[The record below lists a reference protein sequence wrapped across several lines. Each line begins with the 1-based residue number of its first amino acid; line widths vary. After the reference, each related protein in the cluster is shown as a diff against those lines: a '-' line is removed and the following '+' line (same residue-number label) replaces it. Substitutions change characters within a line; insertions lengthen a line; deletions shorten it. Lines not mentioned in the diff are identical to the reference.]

1 VRRPDIGVRNVADD
15 SRRAGDDE
23 NLAEMTPAAPDS
35 VVRSGLT
42 KTSGVRADIY
52 GERTS
57 KPWAGASAG
66 ALVWTMKRRPSF
78 LILLAIALLGWH
90 APVRAE
96 CIGLPQ
102 KSGKTPKPARP
113 ARALVDPIHISGAF
127 CGKVVTFANIGKVTE
142 RDLGEFDLQLFDA
155 DGNDVVGTIQVGP
168 NSDFNVSGLAPGRYR
183 LGYIYP
189 GSFASKTQ
197 LFKTTLNAV
206 EITRAD
212 GAACKQ
218 RVVVKLALRLVEE
231 CGDVLPSTISPMPPA
246 KK

>member
-1 VRRPDIGVRNVADD
+1 MNRLRHL
-15 SRRAGDDE
+15 S
-23 NLAEMTPAAPDS
+23 LLLS
-35 VVRSGLT
+35 
-42 KTSGVRADIY
+42 
-52 GERTS
+52 
-57 KPWAGASAG
+57 
-66 ALVWTMKRRPSF
+66 
-78 LILLAIALLGWH
+78 LAIMPVVWH
-90 APVRAE
+90 GAVRAE
-96 CIGLPQ
+96 CVGLPR
-102 KSGKTPKPARP
+102 KSRKGPKPAKP
-113 ARALVDPIHISGAF
+113 APALVDPIPISGAF

-183 LGYIYP
+183 LGYVYP

-212 GAACKQ
+212 GATCKQ

-231 CGDVLPSTISPMPPA
+231 CGDVLPSSISRMPPA